1 MEGVHFPP
9 NNSGIFGAI
18 TAAPIRRLPGTHCM
32 TSTFEPVTAP
42 GLSPSAR
49 PSSGEPQSGTAESND
64 DDPYSP
70 GLLTLLDAIGGL
82 LGVVAILLPLAT
94 VLVARPPSPDPPSL
108 HGSEPAAGIP
118 SARAREPGGGDPRR
132 LAQ

>member
-1 MEGVHFPP
+1 MTTTTEPLPAPGPTP
-9 NNSGIFGAI
+9 SSQSSADDRQ
-18 TAAPIRRLPGTHCM
+18 TAAGE
-32 TSTFEPVTAP
+32 TS
-42 GLSPSAR
+42 
-49 PSSGEPQSGTAESND
+49 D

-82 LGVVAILLPLAT
+82 IGFVAILLPLAT
-94 VLVARPPSPDPPSL
+94 VLVARPPSPDPPGL

-118 SARAREPGGGDPRR
+118 SARAREPGGGDPRW